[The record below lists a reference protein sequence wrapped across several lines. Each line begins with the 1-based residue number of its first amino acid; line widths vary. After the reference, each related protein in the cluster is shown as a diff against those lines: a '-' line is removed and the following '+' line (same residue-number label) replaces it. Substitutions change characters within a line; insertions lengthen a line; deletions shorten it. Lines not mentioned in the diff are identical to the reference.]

1 MIHILECWSD
11 RLLFYLKDC
20 VKESLAVWVWVF
32 FFACDLWLVTKEYTA
47 LGMQIRSQHR
57 LRSVLKTAF
66 HLVTGDFTAYVTT
79 ASRDGV
85 SLDHQPAGGPSATTL
100 SRSRFKLDL
109 FLMLTRQH
117 QWRQWLMAHPQHP
130 QPNVL
135 QHADSNP
142 DPDPDVS
149 QQSGL
154 QHPLP
159 QSQSESQSDS
169 YPKFGTRRTSSRI
182 VSIGAFAC
190 I

>member
-1 MIHILECWSD
+1 
-11 RLLFYLKDC
+11 
-20 VKESLAVWVWVF
+20 
-32 FFACDLWLVTKEYTA
+32 
-47 LGMQIRSQHR
+47 MQIRSQHR
-57 LRSVLKTAF
+57 LRTVLKTAF
-66 HLVTGDFTAYVTT
+66 HLVTGDFTAYVTN

-142 DPDPDVS
+142 QILIRS
-149 QQSGL
+149 LALEGHHQGL
-154 QHPLP
+154 SASVPLLVFNRSLWP
-159 QSQSESQSDS
+159 
-169 YPKFGTRRTSSRI
+169 
-182 VSIGAFAC
+182 VAC
-190 I
+190 ECWVL